1 MAPRTQSWKDL
12 PPECPDEK
20 RLLAT
25 CLRRV
30 KDCTDL
36 TQQRLAAKCGIVTST
51 LNGYLNARNQPTP
64 EMLRRFYLAVKEDT
78 DQRGVQLPHS
88 LHELESMLSGQTEKA
103 RTASQRP
110 AVRIFNRSHGAKFA
124 RRRRSR
130 ANNRARVPVPP
141 QRGDRHTRTATGPGW
156 TGLETLLD
164 RLLRH
169 QTQDAFFLIWQ
180 SAMTLPAS
188 EIPDVVA
195 SCRAAGL
202 SDAADAVIT
211 NAARRD
217 LSAVLRIAACFHEAH
232 QYEDATLLLNFA
244 TVETKAAQSS

>member
-64 EMLRRFYLAVKEDT
+64 ETLRRFYLAVKEDT
-78 DQRGVQLPHS
+78 DQRGLQLPHS
-88 LHELESMLSGQTEKA
+88 LHELESILSGQTEKA

-110 AVRIFNRSHGAKFA
+110 LSGSRTGAMVRSSPDGAGHGRTTVRGCRSPSAGGPAPAHGHGARLDGTGDASGPPSAAPDSGRVLHDLAVRDEPPGLRDPP
-124 RRRRSR
+124 RSR
-130 ANNRARVPVPP
+130 VVPCS
-141 QRGDRHTRTATGPGW
+141 G
-156 TGLETLLD
+156 TL
-164 RLLRH
+164 R
-169 QTQDAFFLIWQ
+169 
-180 SAMTLPAS
+180 
-188 EIPDVVA
+188 
-195 SCRAAGL
+195 CR
-202 SDAADAVIT
+202 
-211 NAARRD
+211 
-217 LSAVLRIAACFHEAH
+217 
-232 QYEDATLLLNFA
+232 
-244 TVETKAAQSS
+244 

>member
-1 MAPRTQSWKDL
+1 MVSPRIGPLRLFWRTARGEDAVAPRTQSWKDL

-36 TQQRLAAKCGIVTST
+36 TQQRLAAECGIATST

-88 LHELESMLSGQTEKA
+88 LHELESMLSGQTDKA

-110 AVRIFNRSHGAKFA
+110 AVRILNRSHGAKFA

-130 ANNRARVPVPP
+130 ANNRGRGGGGAPPPGGGPPRPPPPGGARV
-141 QRGDRHTRTATGPGW
+141 G
-156 TGLETLLD
+156 
-164 RLLRH
+164 
-169 QTQDAFFLIWQ
+169 
-180 SAMTLPAS
+180 
-188 EIPDVVA
+188 
-195 SCRAAGL
+195 
-202 SDAADAVIT
+202 
-211 NAARRD
+211 ARRGP
-217 LSAVLRIAACFHEAH
+217 RP
-232 QYEDATLLLNFA
+232 
-244 TVETKAAQSS
+244 

>member
-36 TQQRLAAKCGIVTST
+36 TQQRLAAECGIATST
-51 LNGYLNARNQPTP
+51 LNGYLNARNQPAP
-64 EMLRRFYLAVKEDT
+64 EVLRRFYLAVQEDT
-78 DQRGVQLPHS
+78 DLQGVQLPHS
-88 LHELESMLSGQTEKA
+88 LHELESMLSGQTDKA

-110 AVRIFNRSHGAKFA
+110 AVRILNRS
-124 RRRRSR
+124 
-130 ANNRARVPVPP
+130 
-141 QRGDRHTRTATGPGW
+141 HTRTATGPGW

-169 QTQDAFFLIWQ
+169 ETQDAFFMIWQ

-188 EIPDVVA
+188 EIPHVVA

-202 SDAADAVIT
+202 SDAADSVIT

-232 QYEDATLLLNFA
+232 QYEDATLLLSSA
-244 TVETKAAQSS
+244 TVGTRATQSS

>member
-1 MAPRTQSWKDL
+1 MAPRTQSWKDF

-25 CLRRV
+25 CLRKV

-36 TQQRLAAKCGIVTST
+36 TQERIAAECGIATST
-51 LNGYLNARNQPTP
+51 LNGYLNARKQPTP
-64 EMLRRFYLAVKEDT
+64 ETLRRIYQAVKKDT
-78 DQRGVQLPHS
+78 DQCGVRLPHS
-88 LHELESMLSGQTEKA
+88 LRELESMLSGQTDSPRAGRQK
-103 RTASQRP
+103 P
-110 AVRIFNRSHGAKFA
+110 AVRILNRGHGAGFA

-130 ANNRARVPVPP
+130 AHKSARVPVPP
-141 QRGDRHTRTATGPGW
+141 QRGDRHLPTGPEAGW

-169 QTQDAFFLIWQ
+169 QTQEAFFMIWQ
-180 SAMTLPAS
+180 SAMTLPAP
-188 EIPDVVA
+188 EIPRVVA
-195 SCRAAGL
+195 SCRSAGL

-217 LSAVLRIAACFHEAH
+217 LNAVLRIAACFHEAR
-232 QYEDATLLLNFA
+232 QYEDATLLLNSA
-244 TVETKAAQSS
+244 TVETGAARSS

>member
-20 RLLAT
+20 RLMAI

-36 TQQRLAAKCGIVTST
+36 TQQRLAAKCGIATST

-64 EMLRRFYLAVKEDT
+64 EVLRCFYFAVKEDT
-78 DQRGVQLPHS
+78 DLRGLQLPHS
-88 LHELESMLSGQTEKA
+88 LHELESILSSQTEKA
-103 RTASQRP
+103 RPASQRP
-110 AVRIFNRSHGAKFA
+110 AVRISNRSHGAEFA

-130 ANNRARVPVPP
+130 ANYRARVPVPP
-141 QRGDRHTRTATGPGW
+141 QRGDRHTRTATGPDW

-164 RLLRH
+164 RVLRR
-169 QTQDAFFLIWQ
+169 QTQDAFFMIWQ
-180 SAMTLPAS
+180 SAMNLPTS
-188 EIPDVVA
+188 EIPRVVA
-195 SCRAAGL
+195 SCRGAGL

-232 QYEDATLLLNFA
+232 QYEDAKLLLNSA
-244 TVETKAAQSS
+244 TVAGRASQSS